1 MKLDILAFAA
11 HPDDVELSCSGTL
24 LLHKSLGKKIG
35 IVDLTRGEMGTRGTP
50 ETRKKEADAASKILQ
65 LDARE
70 NLGFE
75 DCFFI
80 NDKEHRMKV
89 VSVIRKYQ
97 PNIVLANAI
106 ADRHPDHARAAQLIS
121 ESCFIAGL
129 KKTETILDGNQQS
142 LWKVKALYHYMQD
155 RYIKPDFVV
164 DVSEWFEKKMESV
177 LAYKSQFY
185 NPDSKETD
193 TPISSKNFLEFLRSR
208 AAEMGRNIG
217 VQYAEGFTAS
227 RIPGIK
233 NISDLI

>member
-50 ETRKKEADAASKILQ
+50 EIRLQEASAASKILQ

-70 NLGFE
+70 NLGFA

-80 NDKEHRMKV
+80 NDKEHKLKV
-89 VSVIRKYQ
+89 VSIIRKYQ
-97 PNIVLANAI
+97 PEIILANAI
-106 ADRHPDHARAAQLIS
+106 ADRHPDHARAAQLVS
-121 ESCFIAGL
+121 EACFLAGL
-129 KKTETILDGNQQS
+129 KKTETTFDGNPQS
-142 LWKVKALYHYMQD
+142 LWKVKSLYHYIQD
-155 RYIKPDFVV
+155 RYIKPDFVI
-164 DVSEWFEKKMESV
+164 DITEWHEKKMEAV

-185 NPDSKETD
+185 NPESKEAE
-193 TPISSKNFLEFLRSR
+193 TPISTKSFLEFLKSR
-208 AAEMGRNIG
+208 AAEMGRSIG

-227 RIPGIK
+227 RIPGVK
-233 NISDLI
+233 NLSDLL